1 VLVETPVN
9 AEEMEVALARTLA
22 RHGELVAG
30 RRRRRNVLAGV
41 GLAVVA
47 AAAISIPLLTTGS
60 DSQPVRTVSPP
71 VAAQP
76 GAAVP
81 STAVLGSAA
90 TARREATIES
100 TSISPD
106 GATIAIVFACE
117 TSTDRVTAVDP
128 TFSGATLI
136 VVPTIESADR
146 SVPCAGPSTATTT
159 IQIPPEF
166 RGRPLTVTVG
176 RP

>member
-1 VLVETPVN
+1 MQLGL
-9 AEEMEVALARTLA
+9 ALA
-22 RHGELVAG
+22 
-30 RRRRRNVLAGV
+30 LAGV
-41 GLAVVA
+41 GGFYLY
-47 AAAISIPLLTTGS
+47 
-60 DSQPVRTVSPP
+60 
-71 VAAQP
+71 
-76 GAAVP
+76 
-81 STAVLGSAA
+81 LGSFFIALMQLL
-90 TARREATIES
+90 IYV
-100 TSISPD
+100 
-106 GATIAIVFACE
+106 GAITIAIVFACE